1 MVAQIG
7 SVPFSS
13 NFLQSIGPASQIGGM
28 PFNPGFLQGMG
39 PASQVGSANMSLDQI
54 IRAAAPY
61 GQGAIDR
68 AVAQFNQQQQ
78 QLASQP
84 PEQPAGDSPLVIAGD
99 GWGWG
104 EGVDQS
110 YHEVDRSVTAGGGGG
125 GGSGGGG
132 ASGQDPAGGSSS
144 SGLLGN
150 LPSGTGTNGVGG
162 SNSPQFGALPGVS
175 TAPINYQAPAGTTPQ
190 YQGPQGNQQ
199 GAGPQGGALA
209 MQQASPQSALDQ
221 YKNTAGYQLLNA
233 PGAYQASP
241 GYQYAV
247 DEALGQVQRNAS
259 ARGLLESGRV
269 MRDMTDRAQGMALQD
284 YGNWWNR
291 QNQLYGDYQNR
302 LAGLAGG
309 PTGADMAYNLGQ
321 SQGQNS
327 MQTGS
332 NLGSLFGNQGNSGLG
347 AYTNTGAAQANTMQQ
362 AGNTQLQVN
371 SANQGTLLAG
381 AMLNRGQF

>member
-132 ASGQDPAGGSSS
+132 ASGQDPA
-144 SGLLGN
+144 
-150 LPSGTGTNGVGG
+150 GTNGVGG